1 MTTTDDPTREAS
13 PPFEARYAGV
23 PTPVGLLL
31 YDTERES
38 AWIETDSTV
47 SLDEVR

>member
-13 PPFEARYAGV
+13 RPFDASYAGV
-23 PTPVGLLL
+23 PTTGGLLL

-38 AWIETDSTV
+38 AWIEMDTAL